1 MSRVHQEYEKAKHNL
16 ALALQG
22 VPVERQAEV
31 LRIVL
36 DWEVDPDS
44 EFFLIF
50 AAIGHLKVLIEDAPE
65 DWRQLFKD
73 LYKELNGWTDLT
85 TEQLQNFS
93 VQTETIKNLALS
105 CNRLGSSLSSL
116 EQTSVQQIEQLKN
129 LEQLSISLN
138 FIKSEL
144 PKLQEISGELKDC
157 LTPLLEALQMIEAK
171 DIPGIENRSLS
182 EIFSLVMEPEKRPKL
197 NPQSAREKLINDLA
211 KQIIEQLK
219 TLLSEKKAQPKTL
232 QPIPSPQEPK
242 PKTSTWSFELA
253 STTAILTV
261 CFVGFSLMSGF
272 VGWQMRYWQ
281 IQASTDF
288 QLGQQIL
295 EWNRSVLEKARQQ
308 GKAKTTLWIVPPESE
323 SSSTRLERSND

>member
-16 ALALQG
+16 AKALQG

-85 TEQLQNFS
+85 TEQLKNFS
-93 VQTETIKNLALS
+93 AQTETIKNLALS
-105 CNRLGSSLSSL
+105 CNRLGSSLNSL

-157 LTPLLEALQMIEAK
+157 LSPLLEAFLIQETQ
-171 DIPGIENRSLS
+171 DIPGIENRSVG

-197 NPQSAREKLINDLA
+197 NPQEAREKLINDLA

-242 PKTSTWSFELA
+242 PKTSTWNSEPGVVVAVVVGLLGFMGL
-253 STTAILTV
+253 STWLGLQIGSMQVKADRDYQQAMEI
-261 CFVGFSLMSGF
+261 
-272 VGWQMRYWQ
+272 WQ
-281 IQASTDF
+281 
-288 QLGQQIL
+288 L
-295 EWNRSVLEKARQQ
+295 NRDQLEKARASGRQ
-308 GKAKTTLWIVPPESE
+308 KSTIWLVPEYLRE
-323 SSSTRLERSND
+323 KK

>member
-16 ALALQG
+16 AKALQG

-50 AAIGHLKVLIEDAPE
+50 AAIGHLKVLIEEAPE

-85 TEQLQNFS
+85 TEQLKNFS
-93 VQTETIKNLALS
+93 AQTETIKNLALS
-105 CNRLGSSLSSL
+105 CNRLGSSLNSL

-157 LTPLLEALQMIEAK
+157 LSPLIEAFLIQETQ
-171 DIPGIENRSLS
+171 DIPGIENRSLG

-197 NPQSAREKLINDLA
+197 NPQEAREKLINDLA

-219 TLLSEKKAQPKTL
+219 TLLPKPQPKTL
-232 QPIPSPQEPK
+232 SSVPSPREPQQK
-242 PKTSTWSFELA
+242 ALTWSFDLA
-253 STTAILTV
+253 GASAV
-261 CFVGFSLMSGF
+261 VAVSVVGLVSMSWWL
-272 VGWQMRYWQ
+272 GWQTRGWQ
-281 IQASTDF
+281 IQADRDF
-288 QLGQQIL
+288 QLGAELVQ
-295 EWNRSVLEKARQQ
+295 WNREQLDRARSEGRQ
-308 GKAKTTLWIVPPESE
+308 KSTIWIVPPEA
-323 SSSTRLERSND
+323 RSQ

>member
-1 MSRVHQEYEKAKHNL
+1 MSRVHQEYERAKHNL
-16 ALALQG
+16 AKALQG

-85 TEQLQNFS
+85 TEQLKNFS

-105 CNRLGSSLSSL
+105 CNRLGNSLNSL

-157 LTPLLEALQMIEAK
+157 ISPLLEAFLMIETQ
-171 DIPGIENRSLS
+171 DIPGIENRSLG
-182 EIFSLVMEPEKRPKL
+182 EIFSLVMEPEKHPKL
-197 NPQSAREKLINDLA
+197 NPKEAREKLINDLA

-219 TLLSEKKAQPKTL
+219 TLLSERKLNQKRS
-232 QPIPSPQEPK
+232 SPFPTHK
-242 PKTSTWSFELA
+242 
-253 STTAILTV
+253 
-261 CFVGFSLMSGF
+261 
-272 VGWQMRYWQ
+272 
-281 IQASTDF
+281 IQNQKLRPGALS
-288 QLGQQIL
+288 
-295 EWNRSVLEKARQQ
+295 
-308 GKAKTTLWIVPPESE
+308 
-323 SSSTRLERSND
+323 